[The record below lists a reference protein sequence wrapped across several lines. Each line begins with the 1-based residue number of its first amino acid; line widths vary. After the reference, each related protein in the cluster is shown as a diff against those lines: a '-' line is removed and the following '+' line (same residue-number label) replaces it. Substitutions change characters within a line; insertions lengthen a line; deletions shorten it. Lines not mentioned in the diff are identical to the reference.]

1 MKTKRVC
8 VGWETNGIPIKETSL
23 PTKVDVPNDI
33 DNIVDWLSDKY
44 GYLVNGFCICVI
56 N

>member
-8 VGWETNGIPIKETSL
+8 VGWETNGIPIEETGL
-23 PTKVDVPNDI
+23 PIKVDVPDDI
-33 DNIVDWLSDKY
+33 DDIADWLSDKY